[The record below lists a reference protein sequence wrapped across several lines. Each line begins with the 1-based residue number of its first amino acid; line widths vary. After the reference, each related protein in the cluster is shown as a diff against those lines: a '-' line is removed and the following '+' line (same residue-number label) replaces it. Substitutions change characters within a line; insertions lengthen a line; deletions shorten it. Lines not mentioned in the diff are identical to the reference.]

1 MFYASMRWLS
11 KIILCFIFRIEV
23 IGIKN
28 VPKTGPVIVAANHIS
43 NYDPIILSSIFH
55 RKIHFLA
62 KKELFQRRFTNWFFQ
77 KFHAIPVDRQS
88 GIVIR
93 PVRRSL
99 KVIENGEVLGI
110 FPEGKRCKNGES
122 IKPKKGVAFFG
133 LKTGAP
139 VLPVAIVYLDTKK
152 WIRKPVKVVIGPMMY
167 LNELKSSDYTV
178 LAEAVMN
185 RSRELGEIYAQ
196 VDDYQ
201 EILG

>member
-1 MFYASMRWLS
+1 MFYTSMRWLS

-23 IGIKN
+23 IGMKN
-28 VPKTGPVIVAANHIS
+28 FPKTGPVIVAANHIS
-43 NYDPIILSSIFH
+43 NYDPVILFSIFN

-62 KKELFQRRFTNWFFQ
+62 KKKLFERRMTNWLFQ
-77 KFHAIPVDRQS
+77 KLHAIPVDRQS

-99 KVIENGEVLGI
+99 KVIENGEVFGI

-122 IKPKKGVAFFG
+122 VKPKKGVAFLG

-139 VLPVAIVYLDTKK
+139 VLPVAIIFLNTKK

-185 RSRELGEIYAQ
+185 RSRELKEMYMQ
-196 VDDYQ
+196 VDH
-201 EILG
+201 

>member
-1 MFYASMRWLS
+1 MFYTSMRWLS

-23 IGIKN
+23 IGMKN
-28 VPKTGPVIVAANHIS
+28 FPKTGSVIVAANHIS
-43 NYDPIILSSIFH
+43 NYDPVILFSIFN

-62 KKELFQRRFTNWFFQ
+62 KKELFQRRITNWFFQ
-77 KFHAIPVDRQS
+77 KLHAIPVDRQS

-99 KVIENGEVLGI
+99 KVIENGEVFGI

-122 IKPKKGVAFFG
+122 VKPKKGVAFLG
-133 LKTGAP
+133 VKTGAP
-139 VLPVAIVYLDTKK
+139 VLPIAIIFLDTKK

-185 RSRELGEIYAQ
+185 RSRELREMHK
-196 VDDYQ
+196 V
-201 EILG
+201 